1 MRRLFPIVIILSV
14 FFSCAEEQDFDQFD
28 DLNVVPEIASS
39 IFYFESDEATINVA
53 GTGAFYQETFTFEAF
68 NEAFLSDNVLD
79 GVITYELDNTTS
91 KPLGVLIEFLDEGGN
106 VLDSE
111 SFVVEADPAPLLERQ
126 VAYGP
131 GGKSLNILRNTT
143 NIRVEGQNLGD
154 ATSQSSQSEPKI
166 ILRSSGA
173 FRLQLL

>member
-1 MRRLFPIVIILSV
+1 MRKLFPVVLIICL

-28 DLNVVPEIASS
+28 DLNVIPTLASS

-68 NEAFLSDNVLD
+68 NEAFISDNVLD
-79 GVITYELDNTTS
+79 GVITYQLENTTS
-91 KPLGVLIEFLDEGGN
+91 KPLGLLIEFLDGDGN

-111 SFVVEADPAPLLERQ
+111 SFVIQEDPAPLLERQ
-126 VAYGP
+126 VAYGA
-131 GGKSLNILRNTT
+131 GGKSLDILRNTT

-173 FRLQLL
+173 FRLQLQ